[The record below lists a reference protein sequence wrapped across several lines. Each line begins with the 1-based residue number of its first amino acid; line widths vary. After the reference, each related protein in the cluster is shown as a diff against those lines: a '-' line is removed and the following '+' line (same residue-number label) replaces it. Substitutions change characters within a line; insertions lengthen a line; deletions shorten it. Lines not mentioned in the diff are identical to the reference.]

1 MGDGDREPSGFGFES
16 ADGHSGLHAVGAQRM
31 LSAMLL
37 AFAAWEMYHVW
48 RSRDVSCLMGN
59 DSPCQQV
66 TLDVPEILQEADES
80 CPVPGGATY
89 NRESEEPV
97 SPWGSL

>member
-1 MGDGDREPSGFGFES
+1 
-16 ADGHSGLHAVGAQRM
+16 
-31 LSAMLL
+31 
-37 AFAAWEMYHVW
+37 
-48 RSRDVSCLMGN
+48 MGN